1 MGNFLKRH
9 KIIIIYLVII
19 IPSLLFN
26 ILPLWYLIPLFIPI
40 LIIDL
45 VYASKKKKQAFQLT
59 HTEQAQR
66 QLSQQQVAKRLEP
79 QQKVAKK
86 STAQPSASDQEKTIF
101 EKAFEQTY
109 CPKCGAAVSG
119 TVCEECGEKIE

>member
-1 MGNFLKRH
+1 MGDFLKRH
-9 KIIIIYLVII
+9 KIIVIFLVII

-26 ILPLWYLIPLFIPI
+26 FLPLWYTLLFIPI

-66 QLSQQQVAKRLEP
+66 QLFQQQVAKRLEP
-79 QQKVAKK
+79 HQQVAEK
-86 STAQPSASDQEKTIF
+86 SKAQPSASDQEKTIF
-101 EKAFEQTY
+101 EKAFEQVY